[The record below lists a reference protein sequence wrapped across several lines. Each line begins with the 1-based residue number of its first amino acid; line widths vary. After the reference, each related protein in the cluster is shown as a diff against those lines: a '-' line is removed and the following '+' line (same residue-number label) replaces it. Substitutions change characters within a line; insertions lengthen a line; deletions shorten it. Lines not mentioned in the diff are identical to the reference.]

1 MTTRNHCPLCQST
14 TIGYFTTLDTRQISK
29 CTSCSLVFTSR
40 FDEEILSRAYKEDY
54 YSSPDDPRID
64 VLIESDGFIWDDLV
78 SDLSRLNI
86 PITTLLDIGAG
97 SGGFLLKYSLKNPQ
111 TKLYAVES
119 SSEAKENLQKRI
131 PKLHL
136 LDGAAE
142 DLIKLDSALDAITCL
157 QCLEHVLDPLGV
169 CKQANRLLARN
180 GAFLITVPNRFSFQ
194 ELRRDRAKSLCYGN
208 RTHLQFFSLSTLER
222 LLQQAG
228 FVNITRVVKFGGG
241 HYRGVM
247 ASLQYAL
254 RSLGISTEL
263 RFIARKL

>member
-1 MTTRNHCPLCQST
+1 MTTRNQCPLCHSK
-14 TIGYFTTLDTRQISK
+14 TIGYFTTLDTRQINK
-29 CTSCSLVFTSR
+29 CAFCSFVFVSL
-40 FDEEILSRAYKEDY
+40 FDEEILSGAYKQDY
-54 YSSPDDPRID
+54 YSSSDDPRMD
-64 VLIESDGFIWDDLV
+64 VLLESDGFIWDDLA
-78 SDLSRLNI
+78 SDLTRLNI
-86 PITTLLDIGAG
+86 SITALLDIGAG
-97 SGGFLLKYSLKNPQ
+97 TGGFLLRYSLKNPV

-119 SSEAKENLQKRI
+119 SHEARDSLRGRI

-136 LDGAAE
+136 FDGDAE
-142 DLIKLDSALDAITCL
+142 DLSALDCSFDAITCL
-157 QCLEHVLDPLGV
+157 QCLEHVIDPLDV

-208 RTHLQFFSLSTLER
+208 RTHLQFFSLRTLKR

-263 RFIARKL
+263 RFIARKP